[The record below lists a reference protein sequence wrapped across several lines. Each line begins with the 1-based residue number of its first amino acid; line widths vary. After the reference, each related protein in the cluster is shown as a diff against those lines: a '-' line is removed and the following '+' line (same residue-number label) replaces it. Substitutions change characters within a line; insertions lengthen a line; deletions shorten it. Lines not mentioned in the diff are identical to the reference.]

1 MQHMLY
7 HLADNG
13 RIGLVLA
20 IKPAIPQQGTEESI
34 FVKNIVN
41 TDLVEGIIAMP
52 SQLSK
57 HVQIPCCLWFLS
69 KEQSTTGQDA
79 FHRCS

>member
-20 IKPAIPQQGTEESI
+20 NGSLSSQQGTEGEI
-34 FVKNIVN
+34 RKNIVN
-41 TDLVEGIIAMP
+41 ADLVEGIVAMP
-52 SQLSK
+52 SQLFYN
-57 HVQIPCCLWFLS
+57 VQIPCCLWFLTKKKGS
-69 KEQSTTGQDA
+69 TGQDA
-79 FHRCS
+79 FH